1 MKYGVFLPVSGRAAS
16 RKTLMQAAQQA
27 ESLGYDSVW
36 AADRLVMP
44 WKIETAYPYS
54 KESTFIVPPD
64 RPFFD
69 TLTCLAFLAGCTEKI
84 QLGMSV
90 MVLPYRHPLHWAKIA
105 TTIDQLSTGRLIM
118 GVGVGWMEEEFT
130 AMNAPFKERGAV
142 SDEQLTLLKQL
153 WTEEHITFRGKY
165 YNVDDIA
172 FNPKPYQ
179 KPRVPIWVGGEGK
192 FAQRRAGRYG
202 DAWFPYFVRITPAEL
217 AARFD
222 YVRKMAREAGRNPD
236 ELALACCLPIELTS
250 DYAKQE
256 EDYLKGSIEQIS
268 ERLRMFQRVGVT
280 HIGLQFMIPHY
291 PERQEQIERFAKE
304 ALPALKAYGATKSCS
319 CSPELMFAFASPC
332 LLPLSQ
338 RLARLEPRKLLE
350 RRKASERIEPRAGTV
365 GTMGTSGTIRNCRS
379 VLKLNLWTGKNET

>member
-192 FAQRRAGRYG
+192 YAQRRAGRYG

-222 YVRKMAREAGRNPD
+222 YVRKIAREAGRNPD
-236 ELALACCLPIELTS
+236 DLALACCLPIELTS
-250 DYAKQE
+250 DDAKQE
-256 EDYLKGSIEQIS
+256 EDYLKGSIEQIT

-304 ALPALKAYGATKSCS
+304 ALPAL
-319 CSPELMFAFASPC
+319 
-332 LLPLSQ
+332 
-338 RLARLEPRKLLE
+338 
-350 RRKASERIEPRAGTV
+350 
-365 GTMGTSGTIRNCRS
+365 RS
-379 VLKLNLWTGKNET
+379 

>member
-250 DYAKQE
+250 DDAKQE

-304 ALPALKAYGATKSCS
+304 ALPAL
-319 CSPELMFAFASPC
+319 
-332 LLPLSQ
+332 
-338 RLARLEPRKLLE
+338 
-350 RRKASERIEPRAGTV
+350 
-365 GTMGTSGTIRNCRS
+365 RS
-379 VLKLNLWTGKNET
+379 